1 MVDYYSIIDKIN
13 MYSFNIPI
21 ILLVIYIYIYILH
34 DIHIYTQDREII

>member
-21 ILLVIYIYIYILH
+21 ILLVIYIYILH